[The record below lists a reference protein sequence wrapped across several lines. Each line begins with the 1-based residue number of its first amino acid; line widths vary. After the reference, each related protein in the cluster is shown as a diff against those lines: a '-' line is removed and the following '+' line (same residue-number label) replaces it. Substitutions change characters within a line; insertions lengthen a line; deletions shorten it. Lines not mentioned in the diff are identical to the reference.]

1 MQLAGNLDLLMLLL
15 LEEEVTATPS
25 LSPETALLSLS
36 LSKLNEFVVSEVCLD
51 K

>member
-36 LSKLNEFVVSEVCLD
+36 QQNEFVVSEVCLD